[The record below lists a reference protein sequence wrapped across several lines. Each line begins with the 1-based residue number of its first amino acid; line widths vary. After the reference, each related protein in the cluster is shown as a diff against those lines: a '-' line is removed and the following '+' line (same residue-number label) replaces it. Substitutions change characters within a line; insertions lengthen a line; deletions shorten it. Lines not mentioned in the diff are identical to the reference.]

1 VVASALWNMEPT
13 IDRALKMVKDG
24 KFQAEDMGKYSMMQF
39 KGSELSALGTFEKK
53 IPADTVAKVRAKE
66 KAILD
71 GSFKVAVDDNQPK
84 PTAK

>member
-1 VVASALWNMEPT
+1 MEMADVWLRPENRSRRYVLHAV
-13 IDRALKMVKDG
+13 DVSH
-24 KFQAEDMGKYSMMQF
+24 E
-39 KGSELSALGTFEKK
+39 ALGGLMKYLREQVPKAAEKK
-53 IPADTVAKVRAKE
+53 IPPELMAKVKAKE